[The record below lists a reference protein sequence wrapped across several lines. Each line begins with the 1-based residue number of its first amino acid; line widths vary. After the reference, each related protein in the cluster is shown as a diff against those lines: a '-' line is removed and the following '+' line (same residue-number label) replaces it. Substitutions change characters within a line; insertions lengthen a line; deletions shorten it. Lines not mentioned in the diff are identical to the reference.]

1 MVPFSTTPALALAAI
16 FFWLTDGPCP
26 ASSTGV
32 RLFEIQIE
40 IPGQPDALRMAF
52 AERAPTHLQTSS
64 MAATVGR

>member
-40 IPGQPDALRMAF
+40 IPGQPDALRRAF
-52 AERAPTHLQTSS
+52 ANAVP
-64 MAATVGR
+64 